1 MLGEV
6 LGKEIKEKIQGD
18 VQWDE
23 ETLEAYSTN
32 QSMYRVKP
40 LLVTFPKDE
49 TDVIKI
55 VEMAGI

>member
-49 TDVIKI
+49 TDVIKP
-55 VEMAGI
+55 E